1 MKEWDPTGK
10 QGPKIPLPDVVTVHA
25 PKEEEAPI
33 REDKT
38 KEGLQVKYPG
48 SALLAVSM
56 CSSRYSV
63 GWCGSR
69 ASINCLIASCL
80 VPSRG
85 VHLTASSTC
94 EGVRRVCD
102 CVESH
107 LGAACYQHVQVKP
120 ALTGHRGAADAGT
133 WQGSAWPWGACGAAC
148 SAA

>member
-48 SALLAVSM
+48 SSLLAVSI
-56 CSSRYSV
+56 CSSRYAV
-63 GWCGSR
+63 GWSGSC
-69 ASINCLIASCL
+69 ASINCLIASRL

-85 VHLTASSTC
+85 VHSPAGSIGKGGRL
-94 EGVRRVCD
+94 VCD
-102 CVESH
+102 CMESH
-107 LGAACYQHVQVKP
+107 LGAACVHVNSMSR
-120 ALTGHRGAADAGT
+120 ASL
-133 WQGSAWPWGACGAAC
+133 S
-148 SAA
+148 